1 MPIVLNIEAIPAG
14 DRAEVWHDSCAQTF
28 VGVEVRTA
36 PEDPVGGRVRSYD
49 LGDLAV
55 GVIDA
60 SGQGMARTQR
70 LIECADEQYVLLTL
84 QTRGT
89 GRVAQGDRR
98 TLLRPGECAIFES
111 DRPFELNFDAAFDMW
126 VFGFPRVLVRLA
138 EHERRRLAAQS
149 VNCRTGLAG
158 VASRAL
164 QDLALHSEDLVG
176 EPAGSVLS
184 IANDL
189 LVALFAEH
197 LPGSSDL
204 NGALQATTPLR
215 VKHYIDQR
223 LADPALVPGE
233 VAAAFGISTRY
244 LHRLF
249 ESEHETVAQ
258 YIRDRRLERCRLQL
272 LDPRLSGH
280 TISTLAYGCGFGD
293 LSGFNRAFR
302 AKYGMTPRQLRTPP
316 SDAVTDQQ
324 IDGRRAPD
332 DAAHERP
339 RLISRARCQEA
350 LPGDPSRS
358 TRSVP

>member
-1 MPIVLNIEAIPAG
+1 MPIVLSIDAIATG

-28 VGVEVRTA
+28 VGVDVRA
-36 PEDPVGGRVRSYD
+36 VPDEPIGGRVRAYD
-49 LGDLAV
+49 LGDVVV
-55 GVIDA
+55 GEIDA
-60 SGQGMARTQR
+60 SGQSMARTQQ
-70 LIECADEQYVLLTL
+70 LIDRADEQYLLLTL

-98 TLLRPGECAIFES
+98 TVLRPGECAILES
-111 DRPFELNFDAAFDMW
+111 HRPFELNFDAAFDVW
-126 VFGFPRVLVRLA
+126 VFGFPRHLVRLA

-164 QDLALHSEDLVG
+164 QDLALHSEDLGG
-176 EPAGSVLS
+176 EPPGAVLS
-184 IANDL
+184 MVNDL
-189 LVALFAEH
+189 VVTLFREH
-197 LPGSSDL
+197 LSKSCELG
-204 NGALQATTPLR
+204 GAMQATMPLR

-223 LADPALVPGE
+223 LADPALGPDE

-272 LDPRLSGH
+272 LDPRFSGH
-280 TISTLAYGCGFGD
+280 TISTLAYACGFGD

-302 AKYGMTPRQLRTPP
+302 AKYGMTPRQLRLPP
-316 SDAVTDQQ
+316 S
-324 IDGRRAPD
+324 G
-332 DAAHERP
+332 
-339 RLISRARCQEA
+339 S
-350 LPGDPSRS
+350 
-358 TRSVP
+358 

>member
-1 MPIVLNIEAIPAG
+1 MPIVLSIEAIAAR

-28 VGVEVRTA
+28 VGVDVRA
-36 PEDPVGGRVRSYD
+36 VPDEPIGGRVRAYD
-49 LGDLAV
+49 LGDLVV
-55 GVIDA
+55 GEIDA
-60 SGQGMARTQR
+60 SGQGMARTQQ
-70 LIECADEQYVLLTL
+70 LIDRADEQYLLLTL

-98 TLLRPGECAIFES
+98 TLLRPGECAILES
-111 DRPFELNFDAAFDMW
+111 HRPFELNFDAAFDVW
-126 VFGFPRVLVRLA
+126 VFGFPRHLVRLA

-164 QDLALHSEDLVG
+164 QDLALHSEELGG
-176 EPAGSVLS
+176 EPPGSVLS
-184 IANDL
+184 MANDL
-189 LVALFAEH
+189 VVTLFREH
-197 LPGSSDL
+197 LSKSSEL
-204 NGALQATTPLR
+204 GGAMHATVPLR

-223 LADPALVPGE
+223 LADPALGPDE

-272 LDPRLSGH
+272 LDPRFSGH

-293 LSGFNRAFR
+293 LSGFNRAFKS
-302 AKYGMTPRQLRTPP
+302 KYGMTPRQLR
-316 SDAVTDQQ
+316 
-324 IDGRRAPD
+324 
-332 DAAHERP
+332 
-339 RLISRARCQEA
+339 
-350 LPGDPSRS
+350 LPMSGS
-358 TRSVP
+358 